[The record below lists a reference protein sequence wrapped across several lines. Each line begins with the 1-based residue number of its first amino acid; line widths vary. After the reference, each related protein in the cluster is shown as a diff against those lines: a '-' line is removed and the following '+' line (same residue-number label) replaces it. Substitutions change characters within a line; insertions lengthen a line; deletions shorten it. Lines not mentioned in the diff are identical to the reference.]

1 MSSEINPK
9 HYDLEVKGHKF
20 EVADLMEAHFAQD
33 AHLAQAFKYLMR
45 AGRKADASYV
55 ADVGKCL
62 WWCAKSIM
70 FHGGTFELPEGSPF
84 MPLGVITHKKKS
96 GTVKSQVSGRR
107 PKETDT
113 SLRAAR
119 KSIRKLDKAV
129 RKS

>member
-55 ADVGKCL
+55 ADVAKCL

-84 MPLGVITHKKKS
+84 MPLGVITHKKK
-96 GTVKSQVSGRR
+96 KSSRR
-107 PKETDT
+107 P
-113 SLRAAR
+113 R
-119 KSIRKLDKAV
+119 AV
-129 RKS
+129 RKTTRTTTP